1 MAPLRPL
8 DMLIVMQPENKYGQ
22 VNICQEFSQIYQL
35 AIRYRVEDANQ
46 YIKLSFLFQDL
57 CNLSLHACNL
67 YK

>member
-46 YIKLSFLFQDL
+46 YIKLSFLF
-57 CNLSLHACNL
+57 
-67 YK
+67 